1 MTTST
6 ALHAS
11 LLSTMWPCFAVMAY
25 FIAGFTI
32 FSARTWVKGMP
43 VDIEVVGRPASAMLS
58 RYFRH
63 YIMWLLS
70 PWQRLVVM
78 AGITPNM
85 LTFASLLAALGA
97 GVAAAVGNFALAGW
111 LYILCGILDILDGR
125 VARIRQ
131 QVTASGAFFDS
142 VIDRYA
148 ELFVFGGMTVF
159 YKDSWVLYAVMLA
172 SLGSLMV
179 SYTRARG
186 ESLGVTNLNIGVM
199 QRPERL
205 VYLGV
210 SMVFAP
216 LVEAVLGHGVL
227 PVYALVVAGTLLLAV
242 STNLTAVRRIRHT
255 MAILDAAQR
264 PVHAPVVVQ
273 APAAA
278 PEPRPEVRAERPM
291 MQSTPV
297 SVGKLMPLRAA
308 GSSR

>member
-6 ALHAS
+6 ALNAS

-25 FIAGFTI
+25 FIVAFAI
-32 FSARTWVKGMP
+32 FSARTWVRGMP
-43 VDIEVVGRPASAMLS
+43 VDTEVVGRPASAMLS

-63 YIMWLLS
+63 FIMWLLS
-70 PWQRLVVM
+70 PWQRGVVKL
-78 AGITPNM
+78 GITPNM
-85 LTFASLLAALGA
+85 LTFASLAAALGA
-97 GVAAAVGNFALAGW
+97 GVAAAVGNFALGGW
-111 LYILCGILDILDGR
+111 LYILCGIFDILDGR
-125 VARIRQ
+125 VARIRR
-131 QVTASGAFFDS
+131 QVTSSGAFFDS

-148 ELFVFGGMTVF
+148 ELFVFGGLTVF

-216 LVEAVLGHGVL
+216 LVEATLGHGVL
-227 PVYALVVAGTLLLAV
+227 PLYALAVGGVLLLAV
-242 STNLTAVRRIRHT
+242 STNMTAIRRIRHT
-255 MAILDAAQR
+255 MALLDAA
-264 PVHAPVVVQ
+264 PVEVQSTVQ
-273 APAAA
+273 APMPSA
-278 PEPRPEVRAERPM
+278 PEPRPEVRVERPM
-291 MQSTPV
+291 MQSAQS